1 MKTPIP
7 LIAFL
12 LFAVIN
18 ATAQT
23 SCSNLV
29 DPLYTDEQIIKPNTT
44 SNPAVSYA
52 SLTKTRSD
60 VSYLS
65 DSLNGKAC
73 SAGNACANGNSNLTY
88 EVYYP
93 DIAYSET
100 NKLPVFIFFH
110 AGGFSDCS
118 TRQSDDLYCIEFAK
132 RGYVAFNIE
141 YRRGRDEDP
150 QNKFTSASHWLALYR
165 AIQDGRGALR
175 TIVSREIS
183 KSTTY
188 RIDVKNIFLAGTSSG
203 SDVALNIAY
212 STPAMVNQVF
222 AGVSPVLGAITIDSY
237 AGNAPTNTY
246 TIKGILDMW
255 GGVPVPLN
263 YAAAPADFF
272 LQNPKR
278 PAIVA
283 FHGAADKE
291 VNINSKDKFFSNA
304 PSVYNT
310 ANLCTAGKTF
320 TLPNNGK
327 SVSDFKLL
335 GSQGLY
341 DVLKTQ
347 MGMKFELYVDCDM
360 EHGLSQGLSDFGL
373 GDSVT
378 NKDVQTYI
386 VQRAATFFQNI
397 MNTRP
402 ATLAHT
408 RFVDCLNNRF
418 GCNGDTAD
426 ICSNTAICS
435 SALNTSLKNDL
446 IKKKPVQLFTVNQNN
461 KTLTINLS
469 TQHFAT
475 VRLLNINGA
484 MLQTKKTTEK
494 QLSLDCNY
502 MPAGIYIVQVIQ
514 GAEIQ
519 SEKVILP

>member
-1 MKTPIP
+1 MKTPVT
-7 LIAFL
+7 LIAFV
-12 LFAVIN
+12 LFCSGNVA
-18 ATAQT
+18 AQT
-23 SCSNLV
+23 SCSSLV

-44 SNPAVSYA
+44 SNPIVSYA

-60 VSYLS
+60 VRYLS

-73 SAGNACANGNSNLTY
+73 STGNACANGNSNLTY

-93 DIAYSET
+93 DIVYSET

-118 TRQSDDLYCIEFAK
+118 SIQSDDFYCTEFAK
-132 RGYVAFNIE
+132 RGYISFNIE

-165 AIQDGRGALR
+165 AIQDGRGAIR

-183 KSTTY
+183 KSTPY

-212 STPAMVNQVF
+212 STPGMVNQLF
-222 AGVSPVLGAITIDSY
+222 TGISPVLGGITIDSY
-237 AGNAPTNTY
+237 AGNAAPTTY

-255 GGVPVPLN
+255 GGVPIPLD
-263 YAAAPADFF
+263 YTAAPVDFF

-278 PAIVA
+278 PAIIA

-291 VNINSKDKFFSNA
+291 VNINSKDKYFSNA
-304 PSVYNT
+304 PSIYNT

-327 SVSDFKLL
+327 NVSDFKVL

-347 MGMKFELYVDCDM
+347 LGMKFELYVDCDM
-360 EHGLSQGLSDFGL
+360 EHGLSEGLSDFGL
-373 GDSVT
+373 GDSVS

-386 VQRAATFFQNI
+386 IQRATTFFQNI
-397 MNTRP
+397 MNTNP
-402 ATLAHT
+402 VTLTQT
-408 RFVDCLNNRF
+408 RFVGCLNNRF
-418 GCNGDTAD
+418 GCNGDANNT
-426 ICSNTAICS
+426 CSNAAICG
-435 SALNTSLKNDL
+435 SALNTRVKTDL
-446 IKKKPVQLFTVNQNN
+446 IKKEPVQLFTVTHNN
-461 KTLTINLS
+461 KTLTINLA

-484 MLQTKKTTEK
+484 MLQTKKTAEK
-494 QLSLDCNY
+494 QLSVDCSY